1 MTLPTLLKFGRD
13 SMGEYAVALIFVI
26 PALICAGGLWRAYA
40 YRTKI
45 EEPEEEINLNSFN
58 RYRDWN

>member
-1 MTLPTLLKFGRD
+1 
-13 SMGEYAVALIFVI
+13 MGEYVVALIFVI
-26 PALICAGGLWRAYA
+26 PALICAIALCNAKRA
-40 YRTKI
+40 KI

>member
-13 SMGEYAVALIFVI
+13 SMGEYVVALIFVI
-26 PALICAGGLWRAYA
+26 PALICAIALCNAKRA
-40 YRTKI
+40 KI